1 MLQSEVEARLS
12 LHVCH
17 ILTRISIEDF
27 LTKHRKAVVNAVV
40 NALSIFRRLLGYYS
54 DSSAFLSAV

>member
-27 LTKHRKAVVNAVV
+27 LTKHRKAVVNA
-40 NALSIFRRLLGYYS
+40 LSIFRRLLGYYS